1 MFYVLSSLCNLGLHS
16 CITKQREICDLVFQ
30 LLFLTQFSLFKS
42 LASNIEMESRWKK
55 INTGK
60 DPCPAI

>member
-1 MFYVLSSLCNLGLHS
+1 MFYFLSSLENLGLHS
-16 CITKQREICDLVFQ
+16 CRTKQRKICDLVFQ
-30 LLFLTQFSLFKS
+30 LLFVTQFSLFKS

-60 DPCPAI
+60 DPCPSI